1 MVANAGVTASVTV
14 GGMAEVADD
23 GFERWYLREHPRVV
37 AALTWVA
44 GDPDVAVE
52 GTDEAFARAYADW
65 RRVGQMNSPGGWVYR
80 VALNVVRRR
89 MRRVAL
95 EQRMS
100 APPAVAQVV
109 DREIWTVV
117 QQLPERQRVA
127 VVLRY
132 LLDLPE
138 KEVATAMGVSRG
150 TVASALAAARQ
161 RLAGW
166 LTMEEPND
174 GCAAG
179 IPARAG
185 GTSSCRTSV
194 D

>member
-1 MVANAGVTASVTV
+1 MVTEAGVMATV
-14 GGMAEVADD
+14 SMAGAAEVAAV
-23 GFERWYLREHPRVV
+23 GFEPWYLCEHPKVV

-44 GDPDVAVE
+44 GDTDVAAE
-52 GTDEAFARAYADW
+52 AADEAFARAYADW
-65 RRVGQMNSPGGWVYR
+65 QRVGRMASPGGWVYR

-89 MRRVAL
+89 MRRMAL
-95 EQRMS
+95 EQRTF
-100 APPAVAQVV
+100 APPAAVAEAV

-117 QQLPERQRVA
+117 RQLPERQRVA

-138 KEVATAMGVSRG
+138 KEVAKAMGVSRG

-166 LTMEEPND
+166 LVAEEARD
-174 GCAAG
+174 G
-179 IPARAG
+179 
-185 GTSSCRTSV
+185 
-194 D
+194 

>member
-1 MVANAGVTASVTV
+1 MVTDAGVTASVTILGV
-14 GGMAEVADD
+14 GEVAVV
-23 GFERWYLREHPRVV
+23 GFEAWYLREHPKVL

-44 GDPDVAVE
+44 GDPHVAAE
-52 GTDEAFARAYADW
+52 ATDEAFARAYADW
-65 RRVGQMNSPGGWVYR
+65 HRVGRMASPGGWVYR

-89 MRRVAL
+89 MRRAAFEKRTV
-95 EQRMS
+95 
-100 APPAVAQVV
+100 APPAEVAQVV

-150 TVASALAAARQ
+150 TVASALAAARR
-161 RLAGW
+161 RLAAW
-166 LTMEEPND
+166 LRTEEAVD
-174 GCAAG
+174 G
-179 IPARAG
+179 
-185 GTSSCRTSV
+185 
-194 D
+194 